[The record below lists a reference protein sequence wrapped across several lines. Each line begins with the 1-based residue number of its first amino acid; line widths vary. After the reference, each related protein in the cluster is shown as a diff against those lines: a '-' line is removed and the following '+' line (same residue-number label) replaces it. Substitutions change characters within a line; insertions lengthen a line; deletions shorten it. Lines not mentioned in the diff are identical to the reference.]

1 MTTSRGIERPPAHG
15 DAEDRA
21 APAGPSPAPRRSAS
35 VLEYVVKVLV
45 ATVIETAGIYLWLRF
60 HTEGHLLEWS
70 LLALILGESVETGL
84 FRTGTTRDSQRRWGS
99 LARDSPG
106 VEHFRKVQRR
116 VFATGVGEVL
126 IWLLWLY
133 TAEAVGWLAA
143 GLLLLVLMHLKHH
156 VEVATVRDLRF
167 RERLFTLHG
176 ASASALEVAGGVA
189 CLELLKREHYVLAAV
204 ALGGAILLEHALQID
219 ILAWEMKARDIRLPR
234 NKRWKHPPRRRPVL
248 FYLFTHFAWFWRRVQ
263 RIAPLERWFNRFA
276 INGFI
281 AVVEAR
287 PNPLSTM
294 ADYTSWPSLTDLT
307 YSGRHLPPVP
317 DGATCPVTSPAGPP
331 SVVDAAALFERRDMI
346 ECPKSTLLFAFFA
359 QWFTDGFL
367 RSARNV
373 RSGVSRDTR
382 RNESPHEI
390 DLCQLYGLT
399 QAATRQL
406 KAGPDG
412 FDAVTKRICPGL
424 LKNQLINDEEYPQF
438 YCERGLRKDEFAALN
453 TPVGFAD
460 IDRPTRDRLFAIG
473 TDVTNVGA
481 LACNVLFLREHN
493 RIARCLGARHPRW
506 DDARVFETT
515 RNILTVMLLKIV
527 VEDYVNHITPNR
539 LEFRVAPDSF
549 TNAPWKRP
557 NRMAIEFNLLY
568 RWHSL
573 VPSTFDLNGREYHL
587 TKTLWDTRLLTNAG
601 LGSFMAA
608 ASAQPAG
615 RIGLRNTD
623 PLLVGW
629 AEVPSI
635 QQARAARLCSYNDYR
650 RLCGLIPAADFHEIS
665 SDRTTQE
672 ALFRAYGSPEAV
684 EFYVGLFAEDLV
696 HNSILPELMLTMVA
710 FDAFSQ
716 ALNNPLLAPRI
727 YNGDETFSAAGRTII
742 DETRRLSDVVQRNTR
757 SGAKHF
763 VSFTRSDYRA

>member
-1 MTTSRGIERPPAHG
+1 MTMSRGIAQPPALG
-15 DAEDRA
+15 AADDPAVPAE
-21 APAGPSPAPRRSAS
+21 PSSATRRSAS
-35 VLEYVVKVLV
+35 ALEYPMKVLI
-45 ATVIETAGIYLWLRF
+45 ATAIETAGIYLWLRF
-60 HTEGHLLEWS
+60 HTDGHLLEWS
-70 LLALILGESVETGL
+70 LLALIVGESVETWL
-84 FRTGTTRDSQRRWGS
+84 FRTGTTRDSHKRWRA
-99 LARDSPG
+99 LDPTSPG

-116 VFATGVGEVL
+116 VFAMGVGEVL

-133 TAEAVGWLAA
+133 TAEAVGWVAA
-143 GLLLLVLMHLKHH
+143 GVLLLVLMHLKHH
-156 VEVATVRDLRF
+156 VEVATVRDRRF
-167 RERLFTLHG
+167 REQLFTLHG
-176 ASASALEVAGGVA
+176 TFASALEVAGGVA
-189 CLELLKREHYVLAAV
+189 CLELLNDEHYVLAAL
-204 ALGGAILLEHALQID
+204 ALSGAILLEHAIQID

-234 NKRWKHPPRRRPVL
+234 DERWKHPPRRRPLLV
-248 FYLFTHFAWFWRRVQ
+248 YLFTHFAWLWRRVQ
-263 RIAPLERWFNRFA
+263 RIESLERLANRFA
-276 INGFI
+276 INKFI
-281 AVVEAR
+281 EVVEPR

-294 ADYTSWPSLTDLT
+294 ADYTSWPSLTDRT

-317 DGATCPVTSPAGPP
+317 DDATCPATSPAGPP
-331 SVVDAAALFERRDMI
+331 SAVDVAALFERRDMI
-346 ECPKSTLLFAFFA
+346 DCPKSTLLFAFFA

-373 RSGVSRDTR
+373 RPGVSRDTQ

-399 QAATRQL
+399 QAATQQL

-412 FDAVTKRICPGL
+412 LDAVTNRVCPGL
-424 LKNQLINDEEYPQF
+424 LKNQLINGEEYPQF

-460 IDRPTRDRLFAIG
+460 IDRQTRDRLFASG

-493 RIARCLGARHPRW
+493 RIARCLGAQHPRW

-549 TNAPWKRP
+549 TNEPWKRP
-557 NRMAIEFNLLY
+557 NWMAIEFNLLY

-573 VPSTFDLNGREYHL
+573 VPSTFDLNGREYLLAH
-587 TKTLWDTRLLTNAG
+587 TLGDTRLLTDAG
-601 LGSFMAA
+601 LGRFMSA
-608 ASAQPAG
+608 ASSQPAG

-635 QQARAARLCSYNDYR
+635 KQARAARLCSYNDYR
-650 RLCGLIPAADFHEIS
+650 RLCGLLPAAHFHEIS

-672 ALFRAYGSPEAV
+672 ALEKAYGSPEAV
-684 EFYVGLFAEDLV
+684 EFYVGLFAEDPV
-696 HNSILPELMLTMVA
+696 PNSILPELMLTMVA

-727 YNGDETFSAAGRTII
+727 YNADETFSPTGRTII
-742 DETRRLSDVVQRNTR
+742 DKTRRLSDVVQRNTR
-757 SGAKHF
+757 SGEEHF